1 MAAQSLHDLDA
12 LGHGSA
18 EVAQAQGRI
27 AGIDVVGTH
36 THLDQAV
43 DQLHHHM
50 GAVVD
55 TGQQHGLVA
64 QGDTGIGQH
73 GAGLGGLIG
82 ELLGGVEVG
91 VQPDGMILTQH
102 GAQLG
107 GDTLG
112 AHHGGAG
119 AQTDDLHV
127 GNGAQAL
134 DDVLQV
140 LIGDHQTVTAG
151 QQDVTD
157 LGMSGHII
165 DALVDLGHR
174 HLAVILTGKT
184 AAGAV
189 TAVHGALVGDQQQ
202 HPVRIAMGQ
211 AGGGGVG
218 VLVQG
223 IGILIVGILQLL
235 SPGDG
240 HLADG
245 IKGIVQVDQGQ
256 VVGGHG
262 HAQLAQG
269 LADTLLLVGGQV
281 HVLLQVLNRLSAVGN
296 LPMPVIPQIFGDIGE
311 QTIASLH
318 IRISLIRMDSKKMD
332 RAKAGR
338 PETRPPCTR
347 ITLFS
352 STSRRTA
359 YAAWGSR
366 AARPG

>member
-1 MAAQSLHDLDA
+1 
-12 LGHGSA
+12 
-18 EVAQAQGRI
+18 
-27 AGIDVVGTH
+27 
-36 THLDQAV
+36 
-43 DQLHHHM
+43 
-50 GAVVD
+50 
-55 TGQQHGLVA
+55 
-64 QGDTGIGQH
+64 
-73 GAGLGGLIG
+73 
-82 ELLGGVEVG
+82 
-91 VQPDGMILTQH
+91 
-102 GAQLG
+102 
-107 GDTLG
+107 
-112 AHHGGAG
+112 
-119 AQTDDLHV
+119 
-127 GNGAQAL
+127 
-134 DDVLQV
+134 
-140 LIGDHQTVTAG
+140 
-151 QQDVTD
+151 
-157 LGMSGHII
+157 MSGHII

-218 VLVQG
+218 ILVQG

-281 HVLLQVLNRLSAVGN
+281 HVLLQILNRLGAVGN

-318 IRISLIRMDSKKMD
+318 I
-332 RAKAGR
+332 
-338 PETRPPCTR
+338 
-347 ITLFS
+347 
-352 STSRRTA
+352 
-359 YAAWGSR
+359 
-366 AARPG
+366 

>member
-1 MAAQSLHDLDA
+1 
-12 LGHGSA
+12 
-18 EVAQAQGRI
+18 
-27 AGIDVVGTH
+27 
-36 THLDQAV
+36 
-43 DQLHHHM
+43 
-50 GAVVD
+50 
-55 TGQQHGLVA
+55 
-64 QGDTGIGQH
+64 
-73 GAGLGGLIG
+73 
-82 ELLGGVEVG
+82 
-91 VQPDGMILTQH
+91 MILTQH

-127 GNGAQAL
+127 GDGAQAL

-218 VLVQG
+218 ILVQG

-235 SPGDG
+235 SAGDG

-281 HVLLQVLNRLSAVGN
+281 HVLLQILNRLGAVGD

-338 PETRPPCTR
+338 PETWPPCTR
-347 ITLFS
+347 ITSFS